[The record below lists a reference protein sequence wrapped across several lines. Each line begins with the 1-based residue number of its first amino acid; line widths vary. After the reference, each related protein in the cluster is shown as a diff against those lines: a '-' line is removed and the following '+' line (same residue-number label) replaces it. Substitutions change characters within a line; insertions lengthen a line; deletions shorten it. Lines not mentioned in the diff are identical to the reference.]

1 MSLNKM
7 KITSIILCFCILF
20 GSGQVAFAQKK
31 IKTSFKVNTLVNDG
45 NKTKQFSTVLKFSDA
60 GISTGLRKHKNFER
74 EMNYSEIVEAE
85 YSYSYKPVLSKG
97 GAIAMSVFVG
107 AFVIPF
113 LFMKKK
119 EHWLSVRTAN
129 DFVVLRLEIRDY
141 KRILTQFEAHNVAIK
156 KLEDN
161 ENLQVEQKND

>member
-7 KITSIILCFCILF
+7 KITSVILCFCILF
-20 GSGQVAFAQKK
+20 GCGQFALAQKK

-45 NKTKQFSTVLKFSDA
+45 EKTKQFPTILKFSDA
-60 GISTGLRKHKNFER
+60 GIATGLKKHKNFER
-74 EMNYSEIVEAE
+74 ELKYSDIVEAE

-97 GAIAMSVFVG
+97 GLIAMSVFMG
-107 AFVIPF
+107 ALAIPF
-113 LFMKKK
+113 LFLKKK

-141 KRILTQFEAHNVAIK
+141 KRILNQFEAHNIAIK
-156 KLEDN
+156 KLDDN
-161 ENLQVEQKND
+161 EDLPIVQKNE

>member
-1 MSLNKM
+1 M

-20 GSGQVAFAQKK
+20 GSGQLAYAQKK

-45 NKTKQFSTVLKFSDA
+45 NKTKQFSTILKFSDA
-60 GISTGLRKHKNFER
+60 GISTGLKKHKNFER
-74 EMNYSEIVEAE
+74 ELNYSDIVEAE
-85 YSYSYKPVLSKG
+85 YSYSFKPVLSKG
-97 GAIAMSVFVG
+97 GALAMSLFVN
-107 AFVIPF
+107 VLVVPF

-141 KRILTQFEAHNVAIK
+141 KRILNQFESHNVAII
-156 KLEDN
+156 KLDDN
-161 ENLQVEQKND
+161 IDLPDEKKND